1 MENRFYFL
9 WICPRIDFLIL
20 SLENY
25 MLEVKV
31 NITGEI
37 ITQNITLKN
46 TFSPVV

>member
-1 MENRFYFL
+1 MENMFHFP
-9 WICPRIDFLIL
+9 WVCPRIDFLIL

-31 NITGEI
+31 NIKEEI
-37 ITQNITLKN
+37 ITQNIILKN